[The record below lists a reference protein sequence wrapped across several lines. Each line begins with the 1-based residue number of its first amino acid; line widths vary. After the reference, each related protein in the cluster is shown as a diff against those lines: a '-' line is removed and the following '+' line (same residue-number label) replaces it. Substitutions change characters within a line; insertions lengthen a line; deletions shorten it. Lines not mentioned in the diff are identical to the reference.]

1 MRRATKYIDVDVCRQ
16 RRPSCCLCSGNEN
29 ASKWNWFLSTV
40 VQECGLDPENI
51 TFVMNKPSE
60 WIVVMQE
67 LNYHYIF
74 CTFHDM
80 QAVGP
85 LPQNSIQG
93 RDWDQCW
100 GAAVAETDSRTPS
113 SDHLVEMKEN
123 SVHWLETA
131 GQSCTSA
138 DDCPC
143 MGSAQLGT
151 GSATGASTFIFPRQK
166 LYIGTPWSFHGIQ
179 KFL

>member
-1 MRRATKYIDVDVCRQ
+1 MSVDKGDLLLVLWQWKCLKMELVSLYRCLRMRPWSREHHICDEQAI
-16 RRPSCCLCSGNEN
+16 
-29 ASKWNWFLSTV
+29 
-40 VQECGLDPENI
+40 
-51 TFVMNKPSE
+51 NKS
-60 WIVVMQE
+60 
-67 LNYHYIF
+67 YHCIF
-74 CTFHDM
+74 CIFHNM

-85 LPQNSIQG
+85 LPQNWIQG

-100 GAAVAETDSRTPS
+100 GAAVAETDSRAPS

-123 SVHWLETA
+123 SAHWLETA

-143 MGSAQLGT
+143 MASAQLGT
-151 GSATGASTFIFPRQK
+151 GSTFIFPRQK